1 MAAVAV
7 VADAD
12 ASVCALLFATA
23 FAAADVADA
32 VCVAPNLPQK
42 IPLAVA
48 APWPL
53 LYLRH
58 GKLRQIYAQDNI
70 RRL

>member
-1 MAAVAV
+1 MLMRL
-7 VADAD
+7 
-12 ASVCALLFATA
+12 SCALLFATA
-23 FAAADVADA
+23 FAVAD
-32 VCVAPNLPQK
+32 CVAPDLPQK

-58 GKLRQIYAQDNI
+58 GKLRQIYAQNNI